1 MIYSWSKC
9 FEVRKKAYFQTKVS
23 EKWMVF
29 NLKEKLVKFSAYFEE
44 GDAAVFKLT
53 RFMTRHKKSGKDA
66 KEHDR

>member
-1 MIYSWSKC
+1 
-9 FEVRKKAYFQTKVS
+9 
-23 EKWMVF
+23 MVF